1 MGQMLR
7 GGRSCP
13 SERKLA
19 AGAAGAANNSVAA
32 SWGAKT
38 VANVVVMATPA
49 QQDAQ
54 RLHLSWCPAP
64 PWS

>member
-19 AGAAGAANNSVAA
+19 TGAVGASNDSLAA
-32 SWGAKT
+32 SKGAKT
-38 VANVVVMATPA
+38 VAKVGVKAAPA

-64 PWS
+64 AWS

>member
-19 AGAAGAANNSVAA
+19 TGEAGVANDSVTA
-32 SWGAKT
+32 SRGAKT
-38 VANVVVMATPA
+38 VANVVVMAAPA
-49 QQDAQ
+49 QQDAH

-64 PWS
+64 AWS